1 MKRKS
6 RKRRRGLHLAL
17 ALVVLAVF
25 GFFGWLAEGCPTFSR
40 AGAFRRVLRNC
51 ALPETK
57 LDVVLEQAG
66 TRGDDIAIGVSEN
79 GASVVQLSERTH
91 GWSGYGAR
99 YFPSVDGVRYVMMN
113 KTDYDGGHSY
123 SDDSPI
129 DFQSRPAVAVKTDG
143 ARAELRLVLED
154 VTFYP
159 VSKRWKYFD
168 HEGAVGGAWPLR
180 ALETKDGWTIFAF
193 DSEVFPEGIR
203 ILYDSGKGDTPQCPY
218 EGSEA
223 YWDAFYWIM
232 SFYGQYY
239 GQDRTYVQ
247 PARFELTLYDEAG
260 NAAKTVSWK
269 P

>member
-40 AGAFRRVLRNC
+40 AGAFRRALRNC
-51 ALPETK
+51 ALPETT

-66 TRGDDIAIGVSEN
+66 TRGDDIAIGVSES
-79 GASVVQLSERTH
+79 GASVVRLLEQTH
-91 GWSGYGAR
+91 GWSGHAAR

-113 KTDYDGGHSY
+113 KTGYATIDSFY
-123 SDDSPI
+123 DDSP
-129 DFQSRPAVAVKTDG
+129 DSFQYRAAVAVKTDG
-143 ARAELRLVLED
+143 ARADLRLVLED

-159 VSKRWKYFD
+159 VSERWKYSD
-168 HEGAVGGAWPLR
+168 HEGAVGGSWPLR

-193 DSEVFPEGIR
+193 DSEVFPEGVR
-203 ILYDSGKGDTPQCPY
+203 ILYDSGNGDTLQCPY

-232 SFYGQYY
+232 SFYGQDY
-239 GQDRTYVQ
+239 GKDRAYVQ

-260 NAAKTVSWK
+260 TAAKTVSWK